1 MRQNGRNVLHMAS
14 SVTGAT
20 NGTTSKNA
28 VNRTRNLKKD
38 VNQIEVA
45 RASNRSE
52 DSFFIDG
59 VSLNHQKVA
68 EIDTKQSKKTAIS
81 CTVQTNGKPLE
92 LKIDTGA
99 SCNIMSKQT
108 FAQVKQEENLQLSSH
123 VTLVAYGGEEI
134 QTVGSTVLSCNL
146 SDQNYSLQFYVV
158 EKNVQSLLGLYDCLR
173 MGLISLNN
181 AVHEI
186 SLKENSSFAKDINKE
201 YADLFLDE
209 VGRLPV
215 TYCMKLDKEAQ
226 PAVRPAQSIPAAMQ
240 HKVKAELERMVS
252 IGVITPISE
261 PTDWVS
267 SMVATHKKN
276 SDEIRLCIDPR
287 DLNKYLKCP
296 HHPMRTVEEVAA
308 QMPNSTVFSVLDAK
322 SPFWQI
328 SLDHKS
334 SLLTTFSTPFGRF
347 RFLRMP
353 FGINSASEVFQ
364 RAMEQIF
371 AGYPCAVIVDDIIV
385 GGNGEQEHDT
395 NFKKVLDRAR
405 EVNMRLNPQK
415 CKFRLSEVSYVGH
428 IFTSKGLQPD
438 PAKTKAITEMLPPDN
453 VTALQRFLGMINYLG
468 KFIPNLSEV
477 SAPLRELTYL
487 KHRISSPPTLKYY
500 DVQKPITLTCD
511 ASQFGLG
518 AACLQEDEP
527 VAYASRTLTQ
537 TEVRYAQIE
546 KELLAVVFACTKFND
561 YIYGKQIHIETD
573 HQPLVTILN
582 KPIHTAPARL
592 QRMML
597 RLQKYNFTITYKKGK
612 HMFLADTLS
621 RSPRNSLDEH
631 TDDRAGFEV
640 MSIQHI
646 SSNRLKELQAHTA
659 QDPTLQRLCSIIKSG
674 WPSSQSKLPA
684 EIREYF
690 PFRDELTVD
699 EDVLMKGPRTVV
711 PESLRSEY
719 ITIIHRGH
727 PGLDATKRR
736 ARGIVFWPSL
746 TKDIEKE
753 VLSCSVCNSMRP
765 HQQKEPLH
773 LHDIPELPWSSVA
786 TDIFEWNGQ
795 HYLVLVDSYSG
806 WFEIDKLHDLSSST
820 VITKLKRHFAVH
832 ASPHIVFSDNGT
844 QFSSQRFK
852 EFAAAWDFKH
862 TTSSP
867 EYPQANGLAERA
879 VRSAKHLMEK
889 SKRDGSDVFQNLLNL
904 RNVPRDET
912 LGSPAERLMSRQT
925 RTPLPIS
932 KSILVPSSK
941 DNVAVKTQLSK
952 KRHCQK
958 TYYDKSSRAL
968 RPLIKGEVVRL
979 ATSKGHDRIG
989 LVKQLCDEPRSYLVE
1004 TEGKEYRRNRKHI
1017 LPVAEPQPQR
1027 FEHSDMS
1034 FPFVQTPSVES
1045 KHKYSTPSEVKGQCT
1060 PQGPEKKPLNEDSTR
1075 TLSTVP
1081 YVTRAGRLC
1090 KPNPKYIE

>member
-1 MRQNGRNVLHMAS
+1 MERHKFNSRNQKPRETIEAYVSNLRNKAQSCRFGDLQEELIRDRLVCGILNDGMRKLLLRDNELTLTKAIEICQIHELTDQHTKTLAGPKHNLTNVD
-14 SVTGAT
+14 SVQQTVKRKPFRTPKHRLDKFTPQQIHNCSNCGSNHEAKREKYPAYGQQCHRC
-20 NGTTSKNA
+20 NKWNHFQKCCKSVKIQ
-28 VNRTRNLKKD
+28 RTRNLKKT
-38 VNQIEVA
+38 VNQIDVTK
-45 RASNRSE
+45 ASNSSE

-59 VSLNHQKVA
+59 VAVNHQKVA
-68 EIDTKQSKKTAIS
+68 GIDSKQLKKTAIS

-99 SCNIMSKQT
+99 SCNIMSLQT
-108 FAQVKQEENLQLSSH
+108 FAQVKQDENLQVSRH
-123 VTLVAYGGEEI
+123 VKLVAYGGEEI
-134 QTVGSTVLSCNL
+134 QTAGSTVLSCNL
-146 SDQNYSLQFYVV
+146 SDQTYSLQFYVV
-158 EKNVQSLLGLYDCLR
+158 QKNVQPLLGLSDCLR

-181 AVHEI
+181 AVHQV
-186 SLKENSSFAKDINKE
+186 SVKENSSFVQQLNTE
-201 YADLFLDE
+201 YADLFRDE
-209 VGRLPV
+209 IGKLPI

-226 PAVRPAQSIPAAMQ
+226 PVVRPARRIPAAMQ
-240 HKVKAELERMVS
+240 HKVKAELERMVAM
-252 IGVITPISE
+252 GVITPVSE

-287 DLNKYLKCP
+287 DLNKFLKRP

-322 SPFWQI
+322 SSFWQI
-328 SLDHKS
+328 ALDHKS

-353 FGINSASEVFQ
+353 FGINSASEIFQ

-385 GGNGEQEHDT
+385 GGNGEQEHDA
-395 NFKKVLDRAR
+395 NLRKVLDRAR
-405 EVNMRLNPQK
+405 EVNLRLNPQK

-438 PAKTKAITEMLPPDN
+438 SAKTKAITEMPAPDN
-453 VTALQRFLGMINYLG
+453 VTALQGLLGMINYLG
-468 KFIPNLSEV
+468 KFIPNLSEL
-477 SAPLRELTYL
+477 SAPLRELTCKNTEWCWFKQHQDAFEVL

-500 DVQKPITLTCD
+500 DVLKPVTLTCD

-518 AACLQEDEP
+518 AACLQEGAP

-621 RSPRNSLDEH
+621 RSPRDSPDEH
-631 TDDRAGFEV
+631 TDDGADFEV
-640 MSIQHI
+640 MSVQHI
-646 SSNRLKELQAHTA
+646 SSSRLKELQTHTA
-659 QDPTLQRLCSIIKSG
+659 QDPVLQRLCSIIKSG
-674 WPSSQSKLPA
+674 WPCSQSKLPA
-684 EIREYF
+684 ESREYF

-699 EDVLMKGPRTVV
+699 EDILMKGQRTVI

-719 ITIIHRGH
+719 ITIIHRVH
-727 PGLDATKRR
+727 PGLDVTKRR

-753 VLSCSVCNSMRP
+753 VLSCSVCNSMKP

-773 LHDIPELPWSSVA
+773 LHHIPDLPWSSVA

-795 HYLVLVDSYSG
+795 HYLVLVDSYSR
-806 WFEIDKLHDLSSST
+806 WFEIDLLRDLSSST
-820 VITKLKRHFAVH
+820 VITKLKRHFSVH
-832 ASPHIVFSDNGT
+832 GSPHKVFSDNGT
-844 QFSSQRFK
+844 QFTSQQFK
-852 EFAAAWDFKH
+852 EFAAAWDFTH

-889 SKRDGSDVFQNLLNL
+889 SKRDGSDVFQNLLNW
-904 RNVPRDET
+904 VHQQRD
-912 LGSPAERLMSRQT
+912 
-925 RTPLPIS
+925 
-932 KSILVPSSK
+932 
-941 DNVAVKTQLSK
+941 
-952 KRHCQK
+952 
-958 TYYDKSSRAL
+958 
-968 RPLIKGEVVRL
+968 
-979 ATSKGHDRIG
+979 
-989 LVKQLCDEPRSYLVE
+989 
-1004 TEGKEYRRNRKHI
+1004 
-1017 LPVAEPQPQR
+1017 
-1027 FEHSDMS
+1027 
-1034 FPFVQTPSVES
+1034 
-1045 KHKYSTPSEVKGQCT
+1045 
-1060 PQGPEKKPLNEDSTR
+1060 
-1075 TLSTVP
+1075 
-1081 YVTRAGRLC
+1081 
-1090 KPNPKYIE
+1090 